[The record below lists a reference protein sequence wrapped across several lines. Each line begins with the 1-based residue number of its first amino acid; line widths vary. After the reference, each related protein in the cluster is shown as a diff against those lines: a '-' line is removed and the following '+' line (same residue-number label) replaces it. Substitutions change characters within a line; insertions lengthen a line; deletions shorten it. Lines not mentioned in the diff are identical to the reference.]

1 MSVGKKQYR
10 LRTILGTMF
19 FAMVIIIGIYKFDI
33 VRTRHDVPVMSI
45 VNISADLCSMALGYV
60 LFLVSTIDSSR
71 NRKNLNAYL
80 FLLIACF
87 SSAFLDE
94 ICWLVDGDPSLA
106 YINAIANTF
115 YYMSAPV
122 MAFLFWRY
130 VISYLDLRQREVKI
144 VNMFMAIG
152 LIGAIIIRI
161 LNLGYGYYFYISADG
176 HYHRGPLYLLSDLY
190 AYAAMVMTLFLI
202 FLARKRFKTYQIVI
216 LYMYAFFPLAAGVLA
231 IFTFGLSISSPVI
244 MLVLLLM
251 YCVLNV
257 IQSRE
262 RSIYDNELHMATTIQ
277 TGMLPH
283 TFPPYPDR
291 KEFDLHASM
300 NPAKEVGGDFYD
312 FYMPDDD
319 HIVITIA
326 DVSGKGIPAALMMMV
341 TKTLIKN
348 RGLSDFEDCSKILS
362 SVNEQFCENNDLD
375 MFVTVFIGVL
385 KISTGEFRYAN
396 AGHEYPAISRNGSR
410 FELLKEHHSPP
421 LGCMDGIVYKE
432 RKTTFTP
439 GDIIYVYTDGVT
451 EANDNRHE
459 LYGEQRLT
467 DALNLPFNGD
477 VTLLNKNV
485 SDSILRFS
493 GGAEQFDDITM
504 LSLKY
509 NGPINSGKAGVE
521 VKELKVKADISE
533 LDKVLS
539 FADTILE
546 SMDCGMKAQMTIDV
560 AIEEIFV
567 NIAHYAYPSGDGEAV
582 IQIEADEAARAVS
595 ITFIDQG
602 IPYDPL
608 KNEDP
613 DITLSAEDR
622 PIGGLGIFMVKKSM
636 DDVSY
641 EYKDNSNRLTIKK
654 SIL

>member
-1 MSVGKKQYR
+1 MSVGKKQNSYN
-10 LRTILGTMF
+10 TILGTMF
-19 FAMVIIIGIYKFDI
+19 FALVIVIGILKFDL
-33 VRTRHDVPVMSI
+33 VRSNNGLPLMSI
-45 VNISADLCSMALGYV
+45 VNITADLCSMALGYV
-60 LFLVSTIDSSR
+60 LFLVSTIDKSR
-71 NRKNLNAYL
+71 NRKNLNVYL
-80 FLLIACF
+80 LLLITCF
-87 SSAFLDE
+87 CSAFLDE
-94 ICWLVDGDPSLA
+94 VCWLVDGDPSQV

-122 MAFLFWRY
+122 MTFLFWRY
-130 VISYLDLRQREVKI
+130 VISFLDLKQREIRI
-144 VNMFMAIG
+144 VNLFMAIG
-152 LIGAIIIRI
+152 LLGAIILRI
-161 LNLGYGYYFYISADG
+161 VNLGYGFYFYVSMDG
-176 HYHRGPLYLLSDLY
+176 QYHRGPLYLLSDLY
-190 AYAAMVMTLFLI
+190 AYAGMILTLFLV

-216 LYMYAFFPLAAGVLA
+216 LYLYAFFPLATGILA

-262 RSIYDNELHMATTIQ
+262 RSISDNELHMATTIQ

-283 TFPPYPDR
+283 VFPPYPDR
-291 KEFDLHASM
+291 KEFELHAST

-312 FYMPDDD
+312 FYMPDDN

-348 RGLSDFEDCSKILS
+348 RGLTDFRDCAKILA
-362 SVNEQFCENNDLD
+362 SVNDQFCENNELD
-375 MFVTVFIGVL
+375 MFVTVYIGVL
-385 KISTGEFRYAN
+385 TLSTGEYRYAN
-396 AGHEYPAISRNGSR
+396 AGHEYPAISKKGGR
-410 FELLKEHHSPP
+410 FELVKEHHSPP
-421 LGCMDGIVYKE
+421 LGCMEGIDYKE
-432 RKTTFTP
+432 HKTTLSP
-439 GDIIYVYTDGVT
+439 GDIIYLYTDGVT
-451 EANDNRHE
+451 EANDTKHE
-459 LYGEQRLT
+459 LYGEQRLIS
-467 DALNLPFNGD
+467 ALNLPYNGD

-509 NGPINSGKAGVE
+509 NGSIKSGKAGVE

-539 FADTILE
+539 FADSILE
-546 SMDCGMKAQMTIDV
+546 SMDCNMKAQMQIDV

-567 NIAHYAYPSGDGEAV
+567 NIAHYAYPSGDGDAV
-582 IQIEADEAARAVS
+582 IQIEADEANSAVS
-595 ITFIDQG
+595 ITFIDSG
-602 IPYDPL
+602 TPYDPL

-641 EYKDNSNRLTIKK
+641 EYKDNQNRLTIKK
-654 SIL
+654 GF

>member
-1 MSVGKKQYR
+1 
-10 LRTILGTMF
+10 
-19 FAMVIIIGIYKFDI
+19 
-33 VRTRHDVPVMSI
+33 
-45 VNISADLCSMALGYV
+45 
-60 LFLVSTIDSSR
+60 
-71 NRKNLNAYL
+71 
-80 FLLIACF
+80 
-87 SSAFLDE
+87 
-94 ICWLVDGDPSLA
+94 
-106 YINAIANTF
+106 
-115 YYMSAPV
+115 MSAPV
-122 MAFLFWRY
+122 MTFLFWRY
-130 VISYLDLRQREVKI
+130 VISYLDIKQREIRI
-144 VNMFMAIG
+144 VNAFMAIG
-152 LIGAIIIRI
+152 LVCAVIIRI
-161 LNLGYGYYFYISADG
+161 VNLRYGFYFYVSMDG
-176 HYHRGPLYLLSDLY
+176 QYHRGSLYLLSDLY
-190 AYAAMVMTLFLI
+190 AYAGMILTLFLV

-216 LYMYAFFPLAAGVLA
+216 LYLYAFFPLAAGILA

-262 RSIYDNELHMATTIQ
+262 RSISDNELHMATTIQ
-277 TGMLPH
+277 TGVLPH
-283 TFPPYPDR
+283 VFPPYPGR
-291 KEFDLHASM
+291 KEFDLHAST

-312 FYMPDDD
+312 FYMPDDN
-319 HIVITIA
+319 HVVVTIA

-348 RGLSDFEDCSKILS
+348 RGLTDFRDCAKILA
-362 SVNEQFCENNDLD
+362 SVNDQFCENNELD
-375 MFVTVFIGVL
+375 MFVTVYIGVL
-385 KISTGEFRYAN
+385 TLSTGEYRYAN
-396 AGHEYPAISRNGSR
+396 AGHEYPALSKKGGR
-410 FELLKEHHSPP
+410 FEFIKEHHSPP
-421 LGCMDGIVYKE
+421 LGCMEGIVYKE
-432 RKTTFTP
+432 HKTTLSP
-439 GDIIYVYTDGVT
+439 GDIIYLYTDGVT
-451 EANDNRHE
+451 EANDTKHE
-459 LYGEQRLT
+459 LYGEQRLIS
-467 DALNLPFNGD
+467 ALNLPYNED

-509 NGPINSGKAGVE
+509 NGPIKSGKAGVE

-539 FADTILE
+539 FADSILE
-546 SMDCGMKAQMTIDV
+546 SMDCNMKAQMQIDV

-567 NIAHYAYPSGDGEAV
+567 NIAHYAYPSGDGDAV
-582 IQIEADEAARAVS
+582 IQIEADEANSAVS

-602 IPYDPL
+602 TPYDPL

-641 EYKDNSNRLTIKK
+641 EYKDNQNRLTIKK
-654 SIL
+654 GF